1 MKLKNIISVFAL
13 SSLMLTSCDEQIMDW
28 YKNPS
33 HGELTSAEL
42 PLPLAEK
49 IVRYD
54 VLKSYTNFKLG
65 IGIGLAEYMENETYR
80 NIVNANFD
88 DITIGYDMKH
98 GAMVNATGAVNF
110 TKVDAM
116 LAKLQ
121 EAGLTTFGHTLVWHS
136 NQNASY
142 LNGLIAPT
150 ILPDAPGANAIDL
163 TGLQNGSFSGGWAK
177 TNPGAGITVEAGKGL
192 SGSAKAVALTT
203 SASSANA
210 WDLQLTT
217 PDIFI
222 VKTHTYEVSF
232 YVKSDNPGKG
242 RISFS
247 GLSNNYPWMDWY
259 ATGGSYTEAFE
270 TSASWKMVKFTLN
283 ANDDAFTGTTFK
295 MNFDLGYLPNV
306 TYYIDVE
313 SIKVIDKDATP
324 VVVANMLSNGN
335 FEDGTLTGWSGWG
348 NSSTRAVS
356 AQSEGFGGTGYAMV
370 LTNPTAAE
378 YYSAQQAY
386 TFGAALEQ
394 GASYTMTFMVK
405 ASVAADLQVEIQNA
419 DYSGDYYTGITV
431 GTTWMQVQKT
441 ITPST
446 ADKTKLIFDFGK
458 TACTYYIDDIVF
470 TKNSSS
476 SNARRKAS
484 KVTIIEK
491 TDAEKKEL
499 ITSAMTSWIQSMM
512 THYKD
517 RVKAWDVVNE
527 PMKENG
533 TLRDGIVEAPA
544 SDEFYWIKYMGKDY
558 AVEAFKLARQYGN
571 ADDKLFI
578 NDYNLEYSLAK
589 CDGLIEYVNYIESKG
604 AAVDGIGTQM
614 HISITSDTTKI
625 KQMFQKLAAT
635 GKLIKVSELD
645 IKVNTK
651 TPTIDDYA
659 KQSAMYQFVIDS
671 YRTIIPVNQQYGITI
686 WGVSD
691 NPKEHEYWIPD
702 DAPNLWDKDYKRKH
716 AYKGVADG
724 LAGEDV
730 SKGFSGDIKF

>member
-28 YKNPS
+28 YKDPS
-33 HGELTSAEL
+33 HGELSSAEL

-98 GAMVNATGAVNF
+98 GAMVNATGAINF

-121 EAGLTTFGHTLVWHS
+121 EAGLSTFGHTLVWHS

-232 YVKSDNPGKG
+232 YVKSDNAGKG

-247 GLSNNYPWMDWY
+247 GLADSYPWMDWY
-259 ATGGSYTEAFE
+259 ATGGSTTEAFE
-270 TSASWKMVKFTLN
+270 TNATWKLVKFTLN
-283 ANDDAFTGTTFK
+283 ANDAAFTGTSFK

-356 AQSEGFGGTGYAMV
+356 AQGEGFGGTGYAMV

-470 TKNSSS
+470 TKNTSS

-499 ITSAMTSWIQSMM
+499 ITNAMTSWIQNMM

-614 HISITSDTTKI
+614 HISITSDTTKT

>member
-356 AQSEGFGGTGYAMV
+356 AQS
-370 LTNPTAAE
+370 
-378 YYSAQQAY
+378 
-386 TFGAALEQ
+386 
-394 GASYTMTFMVK
+394 
-405 ASVAADLQVEIQNA
+405 
-419 DYSGDYYTGITV
+419 
-431 GTTWMQVQKT
+431 
-441 ITPST
+441 
-446 ADKTKLIFDFGK
+446 
-458 TACTYYIDDIVF
+458 
-470 TKNSSS
+470 
-476 SNARRKAS
+476 
-484 KVTIIEK
+484 
-491 TDAEKKEL
+491 
-499 ITSAMTSWIQSMM
+499 
-512 THYKD
+512 
-517 RVKAWDVVNE
+517 
-527 PMKENG
+527 
-533 TLRDGIVEAPA
+533 
-544 SDEFYWIKYMGKDY
+544 
-558 AVEAFKLARQYGN
+558 
-571 ADDKLFI
+571 
-578 NDYNLEYSLAK
+578 
-589 CDGLIEYVNYIESKG
+589 
-604 AAVDGIGTQM
+604 
-614 HISITSDTTKI
+614 
-625 KQMFQKLAAT
+625 
-635 GKLIKVSELD
+635 
-645 IKVNTK
+645 
-651 TPTIDDYA
+651 
-659 KQSAMYQFVIDS
+659 
-671 YRTIIPVNQQYGITI
+671 
-686 WGVSD
+686 
-691 NPKEHEYWIPD
+691 
-702 DAPNLWDKDYKRKH
+702 
-716 AYKGVADG
+716 
-724 LAGEDV
+724 
-730 SKGFSGDIKF
+730 